1 LWVSSGTSPSV
12 RTSPVFATAVSSG
25 ATWASASAR
34 APLGADPETVAHPEA
49 DERDAPGMQV
59 RGQQLALGAIDLFE
73 RFERVRDDE
82 PEEQLV
88 LGTKVAGGLGGP
100 VLFGAGPQRAGNG
113 RARPRPDPPQRW
125 PVRRY
130 RRAETAERQML
141 SYATSVAC
149 VLITTEVQSS
159 WNRRLVCAGAK

>member
-73 RFERVRDDE
+73 RFERAGNDE
-82 PEEQLV
+82 PEEQLA
-88 LGTKVAGGLGGP
+88 LGRKGEAVF
-100 VLFGAGPQRAGNG
+100 FGA
-113 RARPRPDPPQRW
+113 ARKIARKPPASPGADPPQ
-125 PVRRY
+125 
-130 RRAETAERQML
+130 
-141 SYATSVAC
+141 
-149 VLITTEVQSS
+149 
-159 WNRRLVCAGAK
+159 